1 MDDYEYQ
8 KLDQEFS
15 GLPHNIFYGQRK
27 PFICGRC
34 NNLSSRPH
42 VDEEF
47 YWCERCYCDYNR
59 YVRAR
64 SWRLNGRPTGIEVR
78 SVQHTGLQ
86 NPEIKKK
93 GFWDEFFS

>member
-15 GLPHNIFYGQRK
+15 RLPHNIFYGQRK

-47 YWCERCYCDYNR
+47 YWCQGCYSDYGR

-64 SWRLNGRPTGIEVR
+64 DFRLNGPPPTHKFI
-78 SVQHTGLQ
+78 TPDDLK
-86 NPEIKKK
+86 NPEKKKK